1 MGTLVK
7 ETNPY
12 LLAIMVTLFSDLE
25 ISKSENNTLLAQK
38 IKTIKITK
46 RLIFFMAIWFNRFD
60 TSNFENIF
68 LTAKDF
74 NVKSLKNAI
83 TKHFVDYFN

>member
-7 ETNPY
+7 EINPY
-12 LLAIMVTLFSDLE
+12 LLASMVTLFSDLE

-46 RLIFFMAIWFNRFD
+46 RLIFFMVSWFNRFD
-60 TSNFENIF
+60 TYNFENI
-68 LTAKDF
+68 LLIAKDF
-74 NVKSLKNAI
+74 NAKSLKNVLI
-83 TKHFVDYFN
+83 

>member
-7 ETNPY
+7 EINPY
-12 LLAIMVTLFSDLE
+12 LLASMVTLFSDLE

-46 RLIFFMAIWFNRFD
+46 RLIFFMVSWFNRFD
-60 TSNFENIF
+60 TSNFENI
-68 LTAKDF
+68 LLIAKDF
-74 NVKSLKNAI
+74 NAKSLKNVLI
-83 TKHFVDYFN
+83 